1 MAKELK
7 VKKNLGA
14 PVKIINWE
22 VVDAVLQYNAKL
34 EDAAE
39 IAKVSSETLAN
50 RIKEEHGCTFSEYRD
65 RKMSKIKVSL
75 ARKQYDVAMSGD
87 RTLLIW
93 LGKQWLGQSEK
104 SEVKQVTTNIEE
116 FIKKETEK
124 LKD

>member
-1 MAKELK
+1 MTKE
-7 VKKNLGA
+7 VKTPKRMG
-14 PVKIINWE
+14 PVPKEINWE
-22 VVDAVLQYNAKL
+22 VVDAILQYGATL
-34 EDAAE
+34 VDCAE
-39 IAKVSSETLAN
+39 MAKVSDDTLAN
-50 RIKEEHGCTFSEYRD
+50 RIRDLHGCTFTEYRN
-65 RKMSKIKVSL
+65 RKMSKVRISL

-116 FIKKETEK
+116 FIKKESEK